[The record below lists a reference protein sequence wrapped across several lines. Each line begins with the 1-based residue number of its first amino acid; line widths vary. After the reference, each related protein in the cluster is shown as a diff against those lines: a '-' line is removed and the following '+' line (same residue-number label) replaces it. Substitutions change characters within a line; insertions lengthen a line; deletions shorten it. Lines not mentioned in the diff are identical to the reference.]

1 MSYIK
6 NMRLSHWAIL
16 AATTSLLTSG
26 CVSTGSDSTKVRS
39 YSWSGLDAQLPNGNN
54 STPSHKMSKYEYPF
68 DSKGRYVSSWAAE
81 GERRLGRTSNRSRGS
96 SRKRSVRSSS
106 AKSGSKYHRIV
117 SGDTLYGLALKY
129 RTSVSAI
136 KRANG
141 MSSDVI
147 IKGKTIKIP

>member
-1 MSYIK
+1 
-6 NMRLSHWAIL
+6 
-16 AATTSLLTSG
+16 
-26 CVSTGSDSTKVRS
+26 
-39 YSWSGLDAQLPNGNN
+39 
-54 STPSHKMSKYEYPF
+54 MSKYEYPF
-68 DSKGRYVSSWAAE
+68 DSNGRYVSSWAAE
-81 GERRLGRTSNRSRGS
+81 GERRLGRSSKKSRGS
-96 SRKRSVRSSS
+96 SRKRSVSSS
-106 AKSGSKYHRIV
+106 AGKTNSKYHRIV

>member
-1 MSYIK
+1 
-6 NMRLSHWAIL
+6 MRLSHWAIL

-26 CVSTGSDSTKVRS
+26 CASTGSDSTKVRS
-39 YSWSGLDAQLPNGNN
+39 YSWSGLDAQLPNGSN

-68 DSKGRYVSSWAAE
+68 DSNGRYVSSWAAE
-81 GERRLGRTSNRSRGS
+81 GEKRLGRNSNRNRGS
-96 SRKRSVRSSS
+96 SRKRSGRSSS
-106 AKSGSKYHRIV
+106 GKSGSKYHRIV
-117 SGDTLYGLALKY
+117 SGDTLSGLALKY

>member
-1 MSYIK
+1 
-6 NMRLSHWAIL
+6 MRLSHLAIL
-16 AATTSLLTSG
+16 AATTSLITSG

-39 YSWSGLDAQLPNGNN
+39 YSWSGLDAQLPNGSNT
-54 STPSHKMSKYEYPF
+54 TPSHKMSKYEYPF
-68 DSKGRYVSSWAAE
+68 DSNGRYVSSWAAE
-81 GERRLGRTSNRSRGS
+81 GERRLGRSSKKSRGS
-96 SRKRSVRSSS
+96 SRKRSVSSS
-106 AKSGSKYHRIV
+106 AGKTNSKYHRIV

-147 IKGKTIKIP
+147 IKGKTIKIH

>member
-1 MSYIK
+1 
-6 NMRLSHWAIL
+6 MRLSHWAIL
-16 AATTSLLTSG
+16 AATTSLIASG
-26 CVSTGSDSTKVRS
+26 CVSTGSNSTKVRS
-39 YSWSGLDAQLPNGNN
+39 YSWSGLDAQLPNGTN

-68 DSKGRYVSSWAAE
+68 DNNGRYVSSWAAE
-81 GERRLGRTSNRSRGS
+81 GERRLGRSSNRSRGS
-96 SRKRSVRSSS
+96 SRKRSASSSS

-129 RTSVSAI
+129 RTSVNAI

>member
-1 MSYIK
+1 
-6 NMRLSHWAIL
+6 MRLSHWAIL
-16 AATTSLLTSG
+16 AATTSLFASG

-68 DSKGRYVSSWAAE
+68 DSNGRYVSSWAAE
-81 GERRLGRTSNRSRGS
+81 GERRLGRSSNRSRGS

-106 AKSGSKYHRIV
+106 VQSSSKYHQIV
-117 SGDTLYGLALKY
+117 SGDTLSGLARKY
-129 RTSVSAI
+129 GTSVSAI
-136 KRANG
+136 KRVNG

-147 IKGKTIKIP
+147 IKGKKIKIP